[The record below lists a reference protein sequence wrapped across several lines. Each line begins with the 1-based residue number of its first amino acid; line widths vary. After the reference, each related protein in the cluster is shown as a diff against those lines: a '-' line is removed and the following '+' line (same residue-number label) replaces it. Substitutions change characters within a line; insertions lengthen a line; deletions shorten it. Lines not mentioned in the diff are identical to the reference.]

1 MGIIRAEL
9 GERVDDI
16 TLTALRMARVGSKW
30 LPVSFFIHSYM
41 APEHRTANIV
51 VKLIENEGHCEC
63 RQAAY
68 SCPSFHFNVDLSMVS
83 PRTAILIDAHH
94 HPGFIRA

>member
-30 LPVSFFIHSYM
+30 LPVSFFIHSYKG
-41 APEHRTANIV
+41 ARAQNSAHS
-51 VKLIENEGHCEC
+51 
-63 RQAAY
+63 RQA
-68 SCPSFHFNVDLSMVS
+68 N
-83 PRTAILIDAHH
+83 RK
-94 HPGFIRA
+94 